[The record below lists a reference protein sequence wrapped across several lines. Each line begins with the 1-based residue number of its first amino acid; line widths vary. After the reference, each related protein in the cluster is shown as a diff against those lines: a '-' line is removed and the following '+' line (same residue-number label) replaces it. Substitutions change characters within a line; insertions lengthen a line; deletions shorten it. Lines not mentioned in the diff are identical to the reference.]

1 MKEDCDLLVRT
12 ERLVKTEENNYE
24 SLKNKITQRIQSNFL
39 DWDFNRESYSRVPSA
54 NLGQFVGS
62 TVNDEVI
69 RLIKRNILSAFIA
82 EDLIDPEAVFI
93 EAIPIDPE
101 NIIFYVS
108 LNVQSAFEEVS
119 LGLTVMYN
127 TRQNITTSKIEEIR
141 EESWS

>member
-1 MKEDCDLLVRT
+1 MKEDCDLLIRDG
-12 ERLVKTEENNYE
+12 RLIKTEENNYE

-39 DWDFNRESYSRVPSA
+39 DWDFNRESYSRVPAA
-54 NLGQFVGS
+54 NLSQFVGS

-82 EDLIDPEAVFI
+82 EDLIGPEDVFI